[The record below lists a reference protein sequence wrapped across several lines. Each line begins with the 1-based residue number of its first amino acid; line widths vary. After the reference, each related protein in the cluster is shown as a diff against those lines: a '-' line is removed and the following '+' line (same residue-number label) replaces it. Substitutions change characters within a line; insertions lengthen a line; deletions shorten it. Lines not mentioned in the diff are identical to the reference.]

1 MLDPLDTNEI
11 VIATDGSAGASLA
24 VDQGVWLAKMLGAKV
39 TFVAVARAPW
49 AILGDPYYQ
58 RALAADLAKARTAIA
73 DAILAAEE
81 RRVSYETEI
90 LEGARRRPDRHRLT
104 WTRCDHGDD
113 PRERLERRR
122 SPLRPTRPRGAAEG
136 AGTRPGR
143 PRRLSPAARGRN
155 EPRRAPRALARPRC
169 APARTAT
176 RPPHRLTPSR

>member
-1 MLDPLDTNEI
+1 VLDPLDTKEI

-81 RRVSYETEI
+81 RHVPCETEI
-90 LEGARRRPDRHRLT
+90 LEG
-104 WTRCDHGDD
+104 
-113 PRERLERRR
+113 
-122 SPLRPTRPRGAAEG
+122 SPAEEILKLAEAHDADLIVIGSRGRGAIT
-136 AGTRPGR
+136 GTILGSVSSDVVHRSGR
-143 PRRLSPAARGRN
+143 PVLV
-155 EPRRAPRALARPRC
+155 ARPR
-169 APARTAT
+169 ARA
-176 RPPHRLTPSR
+176 RDPVALGA